1 MKTLALLC
9 SLALTAAPALAQGA
23 FLGVNLDPNTS
34 KYGASITEVQEP
46 SAASLMGL
54 QVGDLVLQ
62 VADQEILSAE
72 DLVRSMQR
80 QLPGDIVTLRIERAG
95 AELELMGVLG
105 RRPGDRAAAPQV
117 LVWPDARLQGIA
129 PSPSW
134 DMEELDLRMDETMR
148 RLEELQGQ
156 WPELEQRWQELPAM
170 PELPPLPPLPE
181 MPEMGQ
187 LQFRVLPDGSFETAP
202 RVDENTSI
210 ELRYP
215 ADTPAEERE
224 RLIKEAI
231 ETYGEGVEVR
241 FEGQGR
247 SVSIQR
253 SHQSS
258 SSNSSRGAA
267 PRPKAPQAPD
277 APLPPR
283 ERMRD
288 F

>member
-1 MKTLALLC
+1 MKTLAILC
-9 SLALTAAPALAQGA
+9 SLVLSAAPALAQGA
-23 FLGVNLDPNTS
+23 FLGVNLDRNAIKS
-34 KYGASITEVQEP
+34 GASILEIQEP

-54 QVGDLVLQ
+54 QAGDLVLK
-62 VADQEILSAE
+62 VADQEIQSAE

-80 QLPGDIVTLRIERAG
+80 HLPGDIVTIRIERDAQ
-95 AELELMGVLG
+95 ELDLMGVLG
-105 RRPGDRAAAPQV
+105 RRPGNRAAAPRV
-117 LVWPDARLQGIA
+117 MVWPDVRFEGLPPA
-129 PSPSW
+129 SSW
-134 DMEELDLRMDETMR
+134 DIEDL
-148 RLEELQGQ
+148 QWQ
-156 WPELEQRWQELPAM
+156 WPELEQGWGE
-170 PELPPLPPLPE
+170 LPPLPE

-187 LQFRVLPDGSFETAP
+187 LQFRVLPDGRFETTP
-202 RVDENTSI
+202 RVDEHTSI

-258 SSNSSRGAA
+258 SSSSSRGGA
-267 PRPKAPQAPD
+267 PSPKAPEAPD
-277 APLPPR
+277 TPLPPR

>member
-1 MKTLALLC
+1 MKTFALLC
-9 SLALTAAPALAQGA
+9 SLALSAAPAFAQGA

-80 QLPGDIVTLRIERAG
+80 HLPGDIVTLRIERSG

-117 LVWPDARLQGIA
+117 LVWPDARFQGTA
-129 PSPSW
+129 PAPSW
-134 DMEELDLRMDETMR
+134 DMEELDQPMEETMR
-148 RLEELQGQ
+148 RLAELQGQ
-156 WPELEQRWQELPAM
+156 WPEREQRWQELEAM
-170 PELPPLPPLPE
+170 PALPPLPPMPE

-187 LQFRVLPDGSFETAP
+187 LQFRVLPDGSFETTP
-202 RVDENTSI
+202 RVDEHTSI

-258 SSNSSRGAA
+258 SSSRGGA
-267 PRPKAPQAPD
+267 PRPKVPEAPD
-277 APLPPR
+277 APLLPR